1 MRLPVDHPP
10 VRART
15 VAVAVAVTLLALVAA
30 PASVATASG
39 LPSACPGGDVSED
52 GFPDVA
58 EGTVHEHAVDCV
70 VWWEVAAGVRV
81 DRYGP
86 AWQLHRAQMASFM
99 ARVLAVTGG
108 PLPAA
113 EQDHFDDDDG
123 SVHEPAIDALAEAG
137 LVRGVADRRFAPRAI
152 VTRGQMASFLVRVYE
167 HRTGETLPRG
177 GDHFADDDG
186 HAHEANIDAAV
197 AAGFA
202 NGYDDGTFRPD
213 QPVRRDEMASFIARV
228 LDAVVE
234 GGYATPPAPDPV
246 LVAVGDIG
254 VCGYDRDEATARLA
268 AAQRGTIVTLG
279 DHAYHSGTTE
289 EFERCW
295 EPSWGPLE
303 DRVRPSAGNHDYL
316 TEDAGPYFDR
326 FGAAAGTRG
335 EGWYSFDV
343 GEDWHV
349 VSLNSNCSL
358 VGGCHAGSPQE
369 RWLRS
374 DLAAAGDRRIVA
386 YWHHAR
392 FSSGR
397 HGSDA
402 RTDALWRALEE
413 HGADLVLAAHEHSY
427 ERLVPVDPDGRA
439 TADGITSFVV
449 GTGGA
454 WLRSFDRG
462 PLATTATRSA
472 ASHGILVVT
481 LGDDHY
487 SWDFVPVPGDRALDR
502 GRSATR

>member
-1 MRLPVDHPP
+1 MGPRPSRPF
-10 VRART
+10 
-15 VAVAVAVTLLALVAA
+15 LA
-30 PASVATASG
+30 VATAVLVVG
-39 LPSACPGGDVSED
+39 LVVGLAPAPGVAAGLDAACPAGEVSED
-52 GFPDVA
+52 GFPDVP
-58 EGTVHEHAVDCV
+58 ETSVHERAVDCT
-70 VWWEVAAGVRV
+70 VWWEVAGGVTV

-86 AWQLHRAQMASFM
+86 AWLTHRAQMASFL
-99 ARVLAVTGG
+99 ARLLAVTGA
-108 PLPAA
+108 PLPPA

-123 SVHEPAIDALAEAG
+123 SVHEAAIDALAGAG
-137 LVRGVADRRFAPRAI
+137 LVQGVGERRFVPQGI
-152 VTRGQMASFLVRVYE
+152 VTRGQMATFLVRVHE

-177 GDHFADDDG
+177 GDHFSDDDG
-186 HAHEANIDAAV
+186 HAHEDSIDAAA

-202 NGYDDGTFRPD
+202 DGHDDGTFRPD
-213 QPVRRDEMASFIARV
+213 DPVRRDQMASFLGRV
-228 LDAVVE
+228 LEAVVA
-234 GGYATPPAPDPV
+234 GGHATPPAPDPV
-246 LVAVGDIG
+246 LIAVGDIG
-254 VCGYDRDEATARLA
+254 VCGYDRDEATAQLA
-268 AAQRGTIVTLG
+268 GAQRGTIVTLG
-279 DHAYHSGTTE
+279 DHAYHAGTAE

-303 DRVRPSAGNHDYL
+303 DRVRPSPGNHDYL

-326 FGAAAGTRG
+326 FGAAAGARG

-349 VSLNSNCSL
+349 VSLNSNCSA
-358 VGGCHAGSPQE
+358 VGGCGAGSPQE

-397 HGSDA
+397 HGSDP

-439 TADGITSFVV
+439 TADGIRSFVV

-472 ASHGILVVT
+472 AAHGILVVT

-487 SWDFVPVPGDRALDR
+487 SWDFVPVPGDPALDR